1 VSWAAVGTPRA
12 LLLLFAIA
20 APGLTGAQTIAI
32 RGGTVITMAGPRI
45 PNGTVLIR
53 DGKIAAVGTNV
64 AIPAGTRV
72 VDATGRFVMPGI
84 VDPIT
89 YFGVPPE
96 YLNDDEPI
104 TPQLKIIHNYSP
116 WRLYTDRGGP
126 LRISELL
133 SGGVTTQYIGPGD
146 ATVVGGQGVVVKTA
160 SRNYASAVLRNPA
173 AMDITIGERPARTF
187 RARNG
192 EPSTR
197 AAVLELLREA
207 FNDAREY
214 GRRGTSPSAGGA
226 AGASSAPP
234 RDLRLEALQLVL
246 ARRIP
251 ARIQANRPEDIR
263 DAIRLAEEFG
273 FDLVIDGGSFAHEMR
288 AELAAKKIA
297 VVLGPPSRSYAWTQ
311 DSPHPE
317 EFPEPEERAAGWL
330 ARAGVKV
337 AIGSF
342 ARGHYAHNEAIT
354 GKWLLLDAILASAY
368 GLPEDDA
375 LKAVTINAA
384 QILGVA
390 DRVGSLEPGKDA
402 DVIILGGPPNS
413 ILSRVEHV
421 FVNGVLSF
429 TRVTN

>member
-1 VSWAAVGTPRA
+1 MTPAAVQAARVGV
-12 LLLLFAIA
+12 LLFALGA
-20 APGLTGAQTIAI
+20 ASPARAQTIAI

-53 DGKIAAVGTNV
+53 DGKIVAAGANV
-64 AIPAGTRV
+64 AVPAGAHL

-89 YFGVPPE
+89 YFGVPAE

-104 TPQLKIIHNYSP
+104 TPEMKILQNYAP

-126 LRISELL
+126 VRITELL

-146 ATVVGGQGVVVKTA
+146 ASVIGGEGVVVKTA
-160 SRNYASAVLRNPA
+160 GRSYASAVVKEPA
-173 AMDITIGERPARTF
+173 AMDITIGERPARVF
-187 RARNG
+187 RARNR

-197 AAVLELLREA
+197 AAVLALLRTTLS
-207 FNDAREY
+207 DAREY
-214 GRRGTSPSAGGA
+214 GRRSRSAA
-226 AGASSAPP
+226 ER
-234 RDLRLEALQLVL
+234 RDHRMEALQLAL
-246 ARRIP
+246 SRTIP
-251 ARIQANRPEDIR
+251 ARIQANRPDDIR
-263 DAIRLAEEFG
+263 DAMRLAEEFG
-273 FDLVIDGGSFAHEMR
+273 FDVVIDGGSFAHEVR
-288 AELAAKKIA
+288 AELAAKGVP

-330 ARAGVKV
+330 ARGGVKV

-354 GKWLLLDAILASAY
+354 GKWLLLDAMLASAY

-384 QILGVA
+384 QILRVA

-402 DVIILGGPPNS
+402 DVIILSGPPSS
-413 ILSRVEHV
+413 ILSRVEQV
-421 FVNGVLSF
+421 FVDGVLSYV
-429 TRVTN
+429 RSTN

>member
-1 VSWAAVGTPRA
+1 MTPAAVNAARVSVV
-12 LLLLFAIA
+12 LFALGA
-20 APGLTGAQTIAI
+20 ASPARAQTLAI

-53 DGKIAAVGTNV
+53 DGKIVAVGAKV
-64 AIPAGTRV
+64 AVPAGAHL

-104 TPQLKIIHNYSP
+104 TPEMKILHNYAP

-126 LRISELL
+126 VRITELL
-133 SGGVTTQYIGPGD
+133 SGGVTTQYIGPAD
-146 ATVVGGQGVVVKTA
+146 ASVVGGQGVVVKTA
-160 SRNYASAVLRNPA
+160 GRSYASAVVKEPA
-173 AMDITIGERPARTF
+173 AMDITIGERPARVF
-187 RARNG
+187 RARNR
-192 EPSTR
+192 EPSTG
-197 AAVLELLREA
+197 AAVLALLRA
-207 FNDAREY
+207 TLSDAREY
-214 GRRGTSPSAGGA
+214 GRRNR
-226 AGASSAPP
+226 SSAER
-234 RDLRLEALQLVL
+234 RDHRMEALQLVL
-246 ARRIP
+246 SRAIP

-263 DAIRLAEEFG
+263 DAMRLAEEFG
-273 FDLVIDGGSFAHEMR
+273 FDVVIDGGSFAHEMR
-288 AELAAKKIA
+288 AELAAKSVP

-330 ARAGVKV
+330 ARDGVKV

-354 GKWLLLDAILASAY
+354 GKWLLLDAMLASAY

-375 LKAVTINAA
+375 LKGVTINAA
-384 QILGVA
+384 QILRVA

-402 DVIILGGPPNS
+402 DVVILSGPPSS
-413 ILSRVEHV
+413 IVSRVEQV
-421 FVNGVLSF
+421 FVDGVLAY
-429 TRVTN
+429 TRPGN

>member
-1 VSWAAVGTPRA
+1 MRRAALRT
-12 LLLLFAIA
+12 
-20 APGLTGAQTIAI
+20 APSLMLVLAVAPPSVARSQMIAI

-53 DGKIAAVGTNV
+53 DGKIAAVGANV
-64 AIPAGTRV
+64 AVPAGARL
-72 VDATGRFVMPGI
+72 VDARGRFVMPGI

-104 TPQLKIIHNYSP
+104 RPELKILHNYSP

-126 LRISELL
+126 LRITELL

-146 ATVVGGQGVVVKTA
+146 AAVVGGQGVVVKTA
-160 SRNYASAVLRNPA
+160 SRNYRSAVLRNPA
-173 AMDITIGERPARTF
+173 AMDITIGERPARIF
-187 RARNG
+187 RARNRG
-192 EPSTR
+192 PSTSG
-197 AAVLELLREA
+197 AVLELLRA
-207 FNDAREY
+207 ALSDAREY
-214 GRRGTSPSAGGA
+214 GRRTSPVTSGT
-226 AGASSAPP
+226 ASSALP
-234 RDLRLEALQLVL
+234 RDSRMEALQLVL
-246 ARRIP
+246 TRQIP

-288 AELAAKKIA
+288 GELAAKKVA

-368 GLPEDDA
+368 GLPQDDA
-375 LKAVTINAA
+375 LKAITINAA

-390 DRVGSLEPGKDA
+390 DRVGSLERGKDA
-402 DVIILGGPPNS
+402 DVIILGGPPSS
-413 ILSRVEHV
+413 ILSRVDQV
-421 FVNGVLSF
+421 FVDGVLAYR
-429 TRVTN
+429 RVTN

>member
-1 VSWAAVGTPRA
+1 VTPAAVNAARVSVV
-12 LLLLFAIA
+12 LFALGA
-20 APGLTGAQTIAI
+20 ASPARAQTLAI

-53 DGKIAAVGTNV
+53 DGKIVAVGANV
-64 AIPAGTRV
+64 AVPAGAHV
-72 VDATGRFVMPGI
+72 VDARGRFVMPGI

-104 TPQLKIIHNYSP
+104 TPEMQILHNYAP

-126 LRISELL
+126 VRITELL

-146 ATVVGGQGVVVKTA
+146 ASVLGGQGVVVKTA
-160 SRNYASAVLRNPA
+160 GRSYASAVVKEPA
-173 AMDITIGERPARTF
+173 AMDITIGERPARVF
-187 RARNG
+187 RARNR

-197 AAVLELLREA
+197 AAVLALLRTRLS
-207 FNDAREY
+207 DAREY
-214 GRRGTSPSAGGA
+214 GRRSRSAA
-226 AGASSAPP
+226 ER
-234 RDLRLEALQLVL
+234 RDHRMEALQLVL
-246 ARRIP
+246 SRTIP

-263 DAIRLAEEFG
+263 DAMRLAEEFG
-273 FDLVIDGGSFAHEMR
+273 FDVVIDGGSFAHEMR
-288 AELAAKKIA
+288 AELAAKSIP

-330 ARAGVKV
+330 ARAGVRV

-354 GKWLLLDAILASAY
+354 GKWLLLDAMLASAY

-384 QILGVA
+384 QILRVA

-402 DVIILGGPPNS
+402 DVIILSGPPRS
-413 ILSRVEHV
+413 ILSRVEQV
-421 FVNGVLSF
+421 FVDGVLSYV
-429 TRVTN
+429 RSTN